1 MIETLAFLTYPAI
14 DPVAIEIGPI
24 AIKWYGLSYMFGL
37 LLGWQYVKR
46 LLATPKLWQGPAPL
60 QPAQADDLLLWLT
73 LAVVVGGRLGQVLLY
88 DPEYYF
94 ANPAE
99 MLKVWKGG
107 MSFHGGVIGSG
118 IALILF
124 ARQTGAPAR
133 SVIDLA
139 CAGAP
144 FGLFLG
150 RIANFINSEH
160 WGRET
165 DAAVGMVFPNGGP
178 LPRHPSQLY
187 EAALEGLVMF
197 IILRFV
203 THTKLGLKRPGL
215 VAGVFLAWY
224 AIARAICEVFRE
236 PEPAHALNIGPFTA
250 GQMYSIP
257 MLLIGLYFIATA
269 RLAKAPE
276 PTDPTDAGAVKS
288 EKVAP

>member
-118 IALILF
+118 VALILF

-139 CAGAP
+139 CAGVP

-165 DAAVGMVFPNGGP
+165 DAAIGMVFPNGGP

-215 VAGVFLAWY
+215 VAGVFLTWY
-224 AIARAICEVFRE
+224 AVARAICEVFRE

-269 RLAKAPE
+269 RLAKATD
-276 PTDPTDAGAVKS
+276 PTDPTAVGVAKS